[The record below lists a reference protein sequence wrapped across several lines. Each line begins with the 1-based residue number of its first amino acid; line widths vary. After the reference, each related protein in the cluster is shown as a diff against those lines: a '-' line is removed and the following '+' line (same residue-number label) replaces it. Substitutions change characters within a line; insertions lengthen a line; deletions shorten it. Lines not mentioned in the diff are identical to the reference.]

1 MGYEKEKVEKAINA
15 SKGNVDA
22 EIEYLTSGNIPEVS
36 NNNKPN
42 TKIQPNQENQL
53 SNNKHNLP
61 LVLRRNASLMKIV

>member
-42 TKIQPNQENQL
+42 TKIQPN
-53 SNNKHNLP
+53 
-61 LVLRRNASLMKIV
+61 